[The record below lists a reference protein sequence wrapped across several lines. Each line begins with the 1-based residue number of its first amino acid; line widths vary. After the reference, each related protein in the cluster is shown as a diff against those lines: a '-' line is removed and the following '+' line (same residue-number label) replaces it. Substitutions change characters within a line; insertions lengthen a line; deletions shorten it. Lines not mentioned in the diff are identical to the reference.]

1 MSLKSGTI
9 SVVESTFDVA
19 LWFADTALDQN
30 EYLQPQKLHRLL
42 YLSQGYYAVAFGGR
56 KLMPA
61 IFIAEDMGPLE
72 PNIYKAFAKGR
83 PNIEPDLF
91 LPDGVED
98 FLSGIWSRFGH
109 HAPDRLTKMCKDT
122 LAFKQALKRGAR
134 TEIPLQAMLLSFA
147 RADETPAITQVMKPK
162 VMRSHTG
169 RPVAVKSWVPGS

>member
-1 MSLKSGTI
+1 M
-9 SVVESTFDVA
+9 ESTFDVA
-19 LWFADTALDQN
+19 LWFADKALDQN

-42 YLSQGYYAVAFGGR
+42 FLSQAYYAVASGGL

-61 IFIAEDMGPLE
+61 VFVADEMGPIE

-91 LPDGVED
+91 LPDGVEH
-98 FLSGIWSRFGH
+98 FLQGVWGRFGH
-109 HAPDRLTKMCKDT
+109 HAPERLTKICKDT
-122 LAFKQALKRGAR
+122 LAFKQALKKGSR

-147 RADETPAITQVMKPK
+147 RAENTPAITQVVKPK
-162 VMRSHTG
+162 VLRSHTG

>member
-1 MSLKSGTI
+1 MGAKQGL
-9 SVVESTFDVA
+9 VCAVESTFDVA

-61 IFIAEDMGPLE
+61 VFVADEMGPLE

-83 PNIEPDLF
+83 PNIEPELF
-91 LPDGVED
+91 MPDGVED
-98 FLSGIWSRFGH
+98 FLNGIWRRFGND
-109 HAPDRLTKMCKDT
+109 APDRLTKMCKET
-122 LAFKQALKRGAR
+122 LAYKQALKKAPR
-134 TEIPLQAMLLSFA
+134 TEIPLQALMLSFA
-147 RADETPAITQVMKPK
+147 RAEDTPAVTQIMKPK
-162 VMRSHTG
+162 LMRSQNG